1 MRFQF
6 TVLVSVP
13 YTSVL
18 PNTAQLRRRT
28 WNDSRIK
35 LRLTVDTSEITTP
48 KQISY
53 MLSLFRFR
61 RAGYGQTGL
70 DFADEVRD
78 GSGVW
83 GREGA
88 SQLRKRF
95 FCYDMQFW
103 HDLPHDEGSIRKKC
117 GKINCLFAY
126 GSLAY

>member
-35 LRLTVDTSEITTP
+35 LRLTVDNSEITTP

-61 RAGYGQTGL
+61 RAGYGQTGWTL
-70 DFADEVRD
+70 LTKSGTGL
-78 GSGVW
+78 GSGDGKGPPSCGSDFFVTICSFGTICLTMKDQL
-83 GREGA
+83 GRNVA
-88 SQLRKRF
+88 K
-95 FCYDMQFW
+95 
-103 HDLPHDEGSIRKKC
+103 
-117 GKINCLFAY
+117 
-126 GSLAY
+126 

>member
-35 LRLTVDTSEITTP
+35 LRLTVDNSEITTP

-53 MLSLFRFR
+53 MRFR
-61 RAGYGQTGL
+61 RAGYGQTGWTL
-70 DFADEVRD
+70 LTKSGTGL
-78 GSGVW
+78 GSG

-95 FCYDMQFW
+95 FCYYMQFW
-103 HDLPHDEGSIRKKC
+103 HDLPHYEGSIRKKC
-117 GKINCLFAY
+117 GRINCLFAY